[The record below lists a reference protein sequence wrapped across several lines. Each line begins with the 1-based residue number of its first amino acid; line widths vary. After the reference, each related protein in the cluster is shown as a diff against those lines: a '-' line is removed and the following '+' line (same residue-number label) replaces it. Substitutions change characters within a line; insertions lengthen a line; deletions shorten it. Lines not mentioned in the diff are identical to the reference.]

1 MSPLR
6 DLSPGAIPDMISS
19 LQNWAARCTSTL
31 GDLEAQVNEIRA
43 AAAVRVNQQRAS
55 DEKLK
60 ALLVAETHEMEKK
73 QDISGSTRDL
83 LLRRAYQKRAMGEA
97 GSAPSDE
104 SMDLDEQHGVEDALK
119 RASKRKM

>member
-1 MSPLR
+1 
-6 DLSPGAIPDMISS
+6 MISS